1 MSHTPHASRPL
12 LASRLLAASLLTLA
26 SLGATA
32 VHAQGVTMG
41 EHQAARV
48 DNRQDRQEA
57 RIEQGVASG
66 ELTRRE
72 TARLD
77 AQQSHITRMEHRMEA
92 DGKVTG
98 KEALR
103 MERAQDKAS
112 RRIAHN
118 KHDRQHRPM
127 R

>member
-1 MSHTPHASRPL
+1 MSHTSRPL
-12 LASRLLAASLLTLA
+12 APSRLLAVSLLALA

-32 VHAQGVTMG
+32 AHAQGVTMG
-41 EHQAARV
+41 ERQAARV

-57 RIEQGVASG
+57 RIDQGVASG

-77 AQQSHITRMEHRMEA
+77 AQQAHITRMEHRMEA

-118 KHDRQHRPM
+118 KHDLQHRPV

>member
-1 MSHTPHASRPL
+1 MSNRTHL
-12 LASRLLAASLLTLA
+12 LPSVFAIGLAV
-26 SLGATA
+26 LGATA
-32 VHAQGVTMG
+32 VHAQGLTAG
-41 EHQAARV
+41 ALQAERV

-57 RIEQGVASG
+57 RIDQGVASG

-77 AQQSHITRMEHRMEA
+77 AREARITRMEHRAEA

-98 KEALR
+98 REAVRL
-103 MERAQDKAS
+103 ERAQDKAS
-112 RRIAHN
+112 RRIALQ

-127 R
+127 P

>member
-1 MSHTPHASRPL
+1 MSNRTHSH
-12 LASRLLAASLLTLA
+12 RLLAAGFVALA
-26 SLGATA
+26 GLGATA
-32 VHAQGVTMG
+32 SHAQ
-41 EHQAARV
+41 ERV
-48 DNRQDRQEA
+48 DQRQDRQAA
-57 RIEQGVASG
+57 RIDQGVASG

-77 AQQSHITRMEHRMEA
+77 ARQAHITRMEHRVEA

-98 KEALR
+98 QEARR

-112 RRIAHN
+112 HRIALQ
-118 KHDRQHRPM
+118 KHDRQHRPV

>member
-1 MSHTPHASRPL
+1 MSNRNPFLRPL
-12 LASRLLAASLLTLA
+12 LALGIVL
-26 SLGATA
+26 LGATA
-32 VHAQGVTMG
+32 AHAQGLTVG
-41 EHQAARV
+41 APQVERV

-77 AQQSHITRMEHRMEA
+77 ARQARITRMEHRAEA
-92 DGKVTG
+92 DGKVSG
-98 KEALR
+98 REAVRL
-103 MERAQDKAS
+103 ERAQDKAS
-112 RRIAHN
+112 HRIALQ

>member
-1 MSHTPHASRPL
+1 MLDRTHFLRSLFAL
-12 LASRLLAASLLTLA
+12 GLVAVGAAA
-26 SLGATA
+26 Q
-32 VHAQGVTMG
+32 AQGLTTG
-41 EHQAARV
+41 ALQAQRV

-57 RIEQGVASG
+57 RIDQGVASG

-77 AQQSHITRMEHRMEA
+77 ARQARITRMEHRAEA

-98 KEALR
+98 REAVRL
-103 MERAQDKAS
+103 ERAQDKAS
-112 RRIAHN
+112 HRIALQ

-127 R
+127 P

>member
-1 MSHTPHASRPL
+1 MLNRTHFLRSVVAVGL
-12 LASRLLAASLLTLA
+12 MA
-26 SLGATA
+26 LGATA
-32 VHAQGVTMG
+32 ALAQGLTAG
-41 EHQAARV
+41 ALQAERV

-77 AQQSHITRMEHRMEA
+77 AREARITRMEHRAEA

-98 KEALR
+98 REAVRL
-103 MERAQDKAS
+103 ERAQDKAS
-112 RRIAHN
+112 RRIALQ

-127 R
+127 P